1 MSKALPKPEAS
12 VLRSPNGLLRTNLGT
27 IQKRPEMEE
36 KVEVSGKSIRLGTQ
50 KFPMPARITL
60 LAAQIGLWS
69 AFVLAT

>member
-1 MSKALPKPEAS
+1 MLKVLPKPEALI
-12 VLRSPNGLLRTNLGT
+12 LRSPNGLLCTNLGT
-27 IQKRPEMEE
+27 IRKLPEMEG
-36 KVEVSGKSIRLGTQ
+36 KAGVSGKSIRLGTL

>member
-1 MSKALPKPEAS
+1 M
-12 VLRSPNGLLRTNLGT
+12 G
-27 IQKRPEMEE
+27 E

-50 KFPMPARITL
+50 KFLMPARITL